1 MQCALLI
8 CVYDFN
14 CIERQIILLHFCFSS
29 GYVVFFSIDDIS
41 FRGRCN
47 NYIYPVTPQQIYASL
62 IASNMLILI

>member
-14 CIERQIILLHFCFSS
+14 CIERQMFLLQFCFSS
-29 GYVVFFSIDDIS
+29 GYVDDIS
-41 FRGRCN
+41 FRGQCN
-47 NYIYPVTPQQIYASL
+47 NYIYPVTPQQIYSSL